1 MSSLSNFNFMNLFLT
16 ATCFFQVRSNK
27 NQGNKSV
34 RNDAS
39 ELDILGH
46 IEIFRDILGYLGTT
60 RKTLI
65 EMLFCLFPLLSFSL
79 GCLETNDIIN
89 LGNCSGATDGRTR
102 RVIEILRRI

>member
-16 ATCFFQVRSNK
+16 GTRFFQVRSYK
-27 NQGNKSV
+27 NQGNKYV

-65 EMLFCLFPLLSFSL
+65 EMLFCLFPLLLFSL
-79 GCLETNDIIN
+79 GCLDSNDIVD
-89 LGNCSGATDGRTR
+89 LANCSEAT
-102 RVIEILRRI
+102 